1 MPSRKEPMEAS
12 VLQARGKHV
21 NKCVL
26 KQCNAR
32 KTTRNIQIGD
42 EMSAGTRAAK
52 NPNWTRVT
60 TVVTPV
66 GDSTSD
72 MKYYSSAKI
81 HVNGIKCDHIRYLDS
96 LGLVKKAM
104 PNNGGSSIYRAVCE
118 SLSMDQN
125 EHTSLQEFIES
136 ELLFQYRLQRIRT
149 GLPTVNKI
157 EDTLRTIARLLRI
170 ELHVYRTIGKQ
181 PFVYGGNPDAGESV
195 EKVMVCESHCGHYD
209 LVLTRKDHAC
219 LGYAQTFVYDL
230 LYFNVFGF
238 SRDVIKSCIKRVR
251 DDMSKVNH
259 PVDEVSVNVQPT
271 TFAQEATCGERAL
284 SLSTDGLEM
293 RFGWRPPMP
302 YCAVKSL
309 DPSVYRNVSYDIFL
323 KERKRIADTV
333 RAIQNHELEE
343 KSEEARL

>member
-1 MPSRKEPMEAS
+1 
-12 VLQARGKHV
+12 
-21 NKCVL
+21 
-26 KQCNAR
+26 
-32 KTTRNIQIGD
+32 
-42 EMSAGTRAAK
+42 MSAGTRAAK

-66 GDSTSD
+66 DSPTGGT
-72 MKYYSSAKI
+72 SAK
-81 HVNGIKCDHIRYLDS
+81 VSRCFVGDPFDQYLDS

-323 KERKRIADTV
+323 KERKRIIEASSRGSLYTRNRCVSMDSASVATQMFYV
-333 RAIQNHELEE
+333 RNMKQAIAVAVTRQWETT
-343 KSEEARL
+343 